1 MGIADFFR
9 PKHRHSDVRVRIEAV
24 RAMTTAED
32 AATLIQIA
40 RTDREA
46 AVRRIAIEKI
56 DKADVLAEIA
66 AAEADERVRE
76 LAGARAA
83 KLWLSAAC
91 GEDAEPAGA
100 ALSGI
105 VKIGDQHA
113 LVEVAAR
120 GGNPAIR
127 KRAFGELRDPKVL
140 AELAKR
146 DAPADLRIAAV
157 GRIDDGDVLRGL
169 AIDTTSKE
177 VGLAAV
183 EKLDDVERL
192 EQVAQKAKNKAVRQ
206 KARKIVTEIQE
217 AEAAKRPAVPDEV
230 KRKRAERAQL
240 LREVENAA
248 DSHDFAAAAEIVKR
262 AEAAWAAL
270 GEDEGGDDRF
280 GKHVERFWR
289 RKELH
294 DSQAR
299 SGAELRAIG
308 REAAAARAREAAE
321 RAAARGAAPAEGGA
335 AAEAARDDEPDDYVR
350 PIMGAAPDPKREARE
365 AEARARRE
373 EREKQRA
380 EEEARRQAAAAERAA
395 KAKEDAE
402 RGAAIAASLGAMCDD
417 MEQLAGTE
425 QKTTREI
432 DRVLAQAAKAFENLG
447 KAPAAERDKLAE
459 RYRVAR
465 GKLVTR
471 AGELREA
478 EDWQRWTN
486 VPKAEALID
495 TAKQLLE
502 APATPDLGNRLR
514 ALQALWKEVGPMP
527 QRRSK
532 ELWEQFK
539 ATCDGI
545 YDKVKGVRA
554 VEQEK
559 FADVAKAKEA
569 LIAEAE
575 ALAES
580 TDWAGTAEKLKQ
592 LQAQWKQSGH
602 LPRKQGDELWN
613 RFRAACDRFF
623 ARRKPLLDA
632 QHEEQAA
639 NLQKKHTLIAR
650 AQAIAAA
657 APGEGG
663 WGKAIGA
670 IKDLQ
675 QEWKQIGFVPR
686 RDADAVYRAFRAACD
701 ALFAKR
707 DAARDTEAN
716 AHRAE
721 LDGIRAELEA
731 VTAGPAGEPA
741 EPAELVARAVAV
753 RAKAAEHGAFA
764 AEVDAMV
771 RAVLAAHPDA
781 VKGTEL
787 DPAQAR
793 ARREKLIARAEELL
807 PKQPAAPA
815 AGDRPADIASQLK
828 QAMRQ
833 NAFGE
838 LRFSGRDP
846 VEVIDELRASWAEA
860 GPILDDAD
868 RAQAERFEGVIERV
882 LAEAGPRAGAARDGA
897 AGGRRRRERHG
908 AQQPLGAAE
917 ATAGEAPA
925 ADPSASAPE
934 PMAPLA
940 VAAVAAAVPALPEV
954 TVVPD
959 ASASALAE
967 IATSDELSGPTTV
980 PVSAHDAITQ
990 PAHLPPEPAIGVALP
1005 PVVVEPLPPP
1015 PARAKPTTASPPME
1029 ELDTGWDLGDED
1041 PTAGPAEAEPAG
1053 ELAGD
1058 DAPPSAGELAGDG
1071 AVEGDGLDQVD

>member
-9 PKHRHSDVRVRIEAV
+9 PKHRHSDVRVRAEAV
-24 RAMTTAED
+24 RALTAED

-40 RTDREA
+40 RTDRDA
-46 AVRRIAIEKI
+46 GVRRIAIGKI
-56 DKADVLAEIA
+56 DKADLLAEL
-66 AAEADERVRE
+66 AAEDADEGVRE
-76 LAGARAA
+76 LAGERAA
-83 KLWLSAAC
+83 ELWMPVAC
-91 GEDAEPAGA
+91 GEDADAAGT
-100 ALSGI
+100 ALGGI
-105 VKIGDQHA
+105 IKLGDQHA

-120 GGNPAIR
+120 ADNAAIR
-127 KRAFGELRDPKVL
+127 KRAFGELRDPKAL

-146 DAPADLRIAAV
+146 DAPQDLRTAAV
-157 GRIDDGDVLRGL
+157 ARIDDGDVLRAL
-169 AIDTTSKE
+169 AIDTTAKE

-183 EKLDDVERL
+183 EKIDDVERL
-192 EQVAQKAKNKAVRQ
+192 EHVAQKAKNKAVRQ
-206 KARKIVTEIQE
+206 KARKIVGEIEE
-217 AEAAKRPAVPDEV
+217 AEAAKRPGVPDDV

-240 LREVENAA
+240 LREVESAA
-248 DSHDFAAAAEIVKR
+248 DSHDFGKAAEIVTR
-262 AEAAWAAL
+262 AAAAWAAL
-270 GEDEGGDDRF
+270 GPDEGDDRF
-280 GKHVERFWR
+280 ARHVERFWR

-308 REAAAARAREAAE
+308 REAAAVKAREAAE
-321 RAAARGAAPAEGGA
+321 RAAARGTEGAQPEPAP
-335 AAEAARDDEPDDYVR
+335 DDEPDDYVR
-350 PIMGAAPDPKREARE
+350 PIASAPDPKREARE

-380 EEEARRQAAAAERAA
+380 EEEARRQALAAERAA

-402 RGAAIAASLGAMCDD
+402 RGAAIAASLAAMCAD

-425 QKTTREI
+425 QKGTREI
-432 DRVLAQAAKAFENLG
+432 DRLLAQAAKAFENLA
-447 KAPAAERDKLAE
+447 KAPAAERDALAE
-459 RYRVAR
+459 RYRAAR
-465 GKLVTR
+465 GKLVLR

-486 VPKAEALID
+486 VPKAEALIE
-495 TAKQLLE
+495 TAKQMAE

-532 ELWEQFK
+532 ELWDQFK
-539 ATCDGI
+539 ATCDQV

-559 FADVAKAKEA
+559 FVEVAKVKEA

-580 TDWAGTAEKLKQ
+580 TDWAATADKLKQ
-592 LQAQWKQSGH
+592 LQTRWKESGH
-602 LPRKQGDELWN
+602 LPRKQGDELWG

-623 ARRKPLLDA
+623 ARRKPVLDA

-639 NLQKKHTLIAR
+639 NLQRKHQLIAR

-701 ALFAKR
+701 ELFAKR
-707 DAARDTEAN
+707 DAARDGEAN

-721 LDGIRAELEA
+721 LEALRAELSAVANAPPGEA
-731 VTAGPAGEPA
+731 D
-741 EPAELVARAVAV
+741 LVARAIAA

-764 AEVDAMV
+764 DEASEMV
-771 RAVLAAHPDA
+771 RRVIAAHPDA

-787 DPAQAR
+787 DPAALR

-807 PKQPAAPA
+807 PKQPAQLST
-815 AGDRPADIASQLK
+815 GDLASQLK

-846 VEVIDELRASWAEA
+846 IEVIDELRALWTES
-860 GPILDDAD
+860 GPILEDAD
-868 RAQAERFEGVIERV
+868 RAQTERFEQVIARV
-882 LAEAGPRAGAARDGA
+882 LAEAGPRAASSSSRADDRE
-897 AGGRRRRERHG
+897 GGRRRRRDRHS
-908 AQQPLGAAE
+908 AQQPI
-917 ATAGEAPA
+917 ATPDPA
-925 ADPSASAPE
+925 AATPE
-934 PMAPLA
+934 PLAPLA
-940 VAAVAAAVPALPEV
+940 VAAVPAAVPAIPEV
-954 TVVPD
+954 TILPD
-959 ASASALAE
+959 ASATALSE
-967 IATSDELSGPTTV
+967 IATADELAAPTTI
-980 PVSAHDAITQ
+980 PISAHDAITQ
-990 PAHLPPEPAIGVALP
+990 PAHLPPEPPVGVVLP
-1005 PVVVEPLPPP
+1005 PVVVEPLPAPP
-1015 PARAKPTTASPPME
+1015 PRARSASTLPPMD
-1029 ELDTGWDLGDED
+1029 ELDTGWDLGDDD
-1041 PTAGPAEAEPAG
+1041 PTAGPAEPEA
-1053 ELAGD
+1053 D
-1058 DAPPSAGELAGDG
+1058 DAPPSSSEMAGDG
-1071 AVEGDGLDQVD
+1071 SVEGDGLDQVD